1 MTPIAEATDQPSE
14 GDPGATR
21 TGRPGRPVGFGHV
34 GFQVSDLERSRAYYR
49 DVVGLVEIERLT
61 RDEPYL
67 SQVTGYPDVR
77 LEIAL
82 LEEPATGT
90 VLELVEYPRGLGA
103 PIDPA
108 TANPG
113 TGHVCFIVDDVDA
126 IHSRALAAGHGS
138 VNPPVTPTA
147 GRWVGGRSVYL
158 LDPDGIRV
166 ELVQLGPASS
176 PRADGGGASQG

>member
-1 MTPIAEATDQPSE
+1 
-14 GDPGATR
+14 
-21 TGRPGRPVGFGHV
+21 VGFGHA

-49 DVVGLVEIERLT
+49 DVVGLVELERLT

-67 SQVTGYPDVR
+67 SQTTGYDGVR
-77 LEIAL
+77 LEIVL
-82 LEEPATGT
+82 LAERTTG
-90 VLELVEYPRGLGA
+90 VILELIEYPAGLGRA
-103 PIDPA
+103 VDPA

-126 IHSRALAAGHGS
+126 VHARAVAAGYGS

-166 ELVQLGPASS
+166 ELVQLGPQPAG
-176 PRADGGGASQG
+176 PEPHEPV

>member
-1 MTPIAEATDQPSE
+1 M
-14 GDPGATR
+14 
-21 TGRPGRPVGFGHV
+21 GFGHAGV
-34 GFQVSDLERSRAYYR
+34 QVSDLERSRAYYR
-49 DVVGLVEIERLT
+49 DVIGLVELERLT

-67 SQVTGYPDVR
+67 SQVTGYDGVR

-82 LEEPATGT
+82 LAERESG
-90 VLELVEYPRGLGA
+90 VILELIEYPAGLGR

-113 TGHVCFIVDDVDA
+113 TGHLCFIVDDVDA
-126 IHSRALAAGHGS
+126 IHARAVGAGYGS

-147 GRWVGGRSVYL
+147 GRWIGGRSVYL

-166 ELVQLGPASS
+166 ELVQLGP
-176 PRADGGGASQG
+176 RAAAPEPPDPATPD

>member
-1 MTPIAEATDQPSE
+1 VTAAS
-14 GDPGATR
+14 GPGQTI
-21 TGRPGRPVGFGHV
+21 GFGHV
-34 GFQVSDLERSRAYYR
+34 GLQVSDLERSRAYYR
-49 DVVGLVEIERLT
+49 DIIGLVEVERIT

-67 SQVTGYPDVR
+67 SAVTGYEGVR

-82 LEEPATGT
+82 LTERTSG
-90 VLELVEYPRGLGA
+90 VILELVEYPPGLGR

-113 TGHVCFIVDDVDA
+113 TGHVCFIVDDVDDVHA
-126 IHSRALAAGHGS
+126 RAVAAGHGS

-147 GRWVGGRSVYL
+147 GRWIGGRSVYL

-166 ELVQLGPASS
+166 ELVQLGPTAHE
-176 PRADGGGASQG
+176 R